1 MFIHLGNEIIVNS
14 KNIVGIFDI
23 ENTTTGKN
31 TSKLLEKA
39 TKEKRVI
46 NVSFEMPKSFIVS
59 IEKGR
64 EIIYISHISVATLR
78 KRYKASTLNQRCRLC
93 KKTIKTDKKI

>member
-1 MFIHLGNEIIVNS
+1 MFIHLGNDIIVNS

-46 NVSFEMPKSFIVS
+46 NVSFEMPKSFIIS

-78 KRYKASTLNQRCRLC
+78 KRYKINR
-93 KKTIKTDKKI
+93 K